1 MDIFRQDQVMSGS
14 HGTISIDGE
23 ILAEVFEWSA
33 KVKIDRKKINMAGGQ
48 TGEKIT
54 GTSGEGTIKRYKVN
68 SAWTQKFKK
77 LANTREVY
85 FDLYLE
91 VHDPDAT
98 GAEALRITGCWN
110 SDGFEIGSKR
120 GEEITEELKYGLQ
133 AKNISFTEIA

>member
-54 GTSGEGTIKRYKVN
+54 GTSGEGTIKRYKV
-68 SAWTQKFKK
+68 KK
-77 LANTREVY
+77 YIEMGRSNETKNFSVY
-85 FDLYLE
+85 SYNVFQ
-91 VHDPDAT
+91 
-98 GAEALRITGCWN
+98 
-110 SDGFEIGSKR
+110 F
-120 GEEITEELKYGLQ
+120 
-133 AKNISFTEIA
+133 F

>member
-54 GTSGEGTIKRYKVN
+54 GTSGEGTIKRYK
-68 SAWTQKFKK
+68 
-77 LANTREVY
+77 ANTIR
-85 FDLYLE
+85 FFMRNSSDL
-91 VHDPDAT
+91 VQKMCKFRD
-98 GAEALRITGCWN
+98 
-110 SDGFEIGSKR
+110 
-120 GEEITEELKYGLQ
+120 ELKNG
-133 AKNISFTEIA
+133 